1 MNNNLIKLL
10 INIKNSS
17 FINKESIIIDYDS
30 NALKILEILYNEG
43 IIQSFKVHTNK
54 IFVFLRYVNNRG
66 LLHYFKIISKI
77 SNIVYLKYS
86 DVCQLSNKRFIL
98 VLSTNKGFL
107 TGGECKKYKLGGKLL
122 FIC

>member
-122 FIC
+122 VIC